1 MGRTGTE
8 GFKKLSRWLV
18 IALAVVV
25 ALVSYNINI
34 PAGKSSSHWTFAF
47 THPTILL
54 HIVAAT
60 VSLVLAIAMPVLAV
74 RARDRSWIILS
85 VIGLAFV
92 VLAFVSGEDYVMT
105 LRKSALSYMSAG
117 WLGAIVTYGVGWYLG
132 HKKARQEHDV
142 MVPGGQPGEW

>member
-34 PAGKSSSHWTFAF
+34 PAGKSSSHWTFAL

-54 HIVAAT
+54 HIAAAT
-60 VSLVLAIAMPVLAV
+60 VSLVLAIAMLVLAV

-92 VLAFVSGEDYVMT
+92 VLAFVSGEDYVVT
-105 LRKSALSYMSAG
+105 LHKSALSSMSAG
-117 WLGAIVTYGVGWYLG
+117 GSAPLSPTAWAGT
-132 HKKARQEHDV
+132 
-142 MVPGGQPGEW
+142 